1 MKLQLAKLRE
11 YLDSIVSWSFARRR
25 VFLHALTF
33 CSLLQLWNDIV
44 LLFYNRKAP
53 VRSIFYRQGLR
64 HDFDYLM
71 CDVNVIV
78 IISRR
83 ILETVIKEIRR
94 NHRLIYNLIERQVG
108 ILFLYVL

>member
-53 VRSIFYRQGLR
+53 VRSIFYHQGLR
-64 HDFDYLM
+64 YFDYLM
-71 CDVNVIV
+71 CDVNVVV

-83 ILETVIKEIRR
+83 ILEIVIKEIRR
-94 NHRLIYNLIERQVG
+94 SHRLIYNLIERQIG
-108 ILFLYVL
+108 ILFLHVL